1 MKILVAVKR
10 VIDYN
15 VQIRVKDDNSG
26 IVTENVKMSTN
37 PPDDN
42 AIEEAVKIK
51 EAGKATE
58 IVAIT
63 IGDDKAQETVRKA
76 LAVGADRGI
85 HVKAD
90 GIIEPLAVSKILK
103 AVVEKEKPDLV
114 FMGKQAIDDDCN
126 QTGQMLAA
134 LLNWPQA
141 TFASKIEIKD
151 KSLEVT
157 REVDEGLE
165 TIEVNVPAIVTCD
178 LRLNEPRYASL
189 PNIMKAKKKPLDQK
203 SATELGID
211 TKPKNKQIKVEKTTN
226 GDRVSIASAIL
237 NDRDEPIGAVELTGV
252 WEKLRWVKKRERLGK
267 AVQAISTSIST
278 NLKNKSLS

>member
-15 VQIRVKDDNSG
+15 VQIRVKEDGTG
-26 IVTENVKMSTN
+26 IVTDNVKMSTN

-58 IVAIT
+58 IVAVT
-63 IGDDKAQETVRKA
+63 IGEEKAQETVRKA

-85 HVKAD
+85 HVKVD
-90 GIIEPLAVSKILK
+90 GVVEPLAVAKILQK
-103 AVVEKEKPDLV
+103 IVDKEKPDLV

-126 QTGQMLAA
+126 QTGQMLSA

-141 TFASKIEIKD
+141 TFASKIDIKD
-151 KSLEVT
+151 NKLEII
-157 REVDEGLE
+157 REIDEGLE
-165 TIEVNVPAIVTCD
+165 TIEVNVPAVVTCD

-189 PNIMKAKKKPLDQK
+189 PNIMKAKKKPIDQMTAADLGVD
-203 SATELGID
+203 AT
-211 TKPKNKQIKVEKTTN
+211 PRVQQIKVEEPPKRKA
-226 GDRVSIASAIL
+226 GIKVASVA
-237 NDRDEPIGAVELTGV
+237 ELV
-252 WEKLRWVKKRERLGK
+252 NK
-267 AVQAISTSIST
+267 
-278 NLKNKSLS
+278 LKNEAKVI

>member
-15 VQIRVKDDNSG
+15 VQIRVKEDGTG

-51 EAGKATE
+51 ESGKATE
-58 IVAIT
+58 VVAIT
-63 IGDDKAQETVRKA
+63 VGEEKAQETVRKA
-76 LAVGADRGI
+76 LAVGADKGI

-90 GIIEPLAVSKILK
+90 GIVEPLVVAKILQK
-103 AVVEKEKPDLV
+103 IVDKEKPDLV

-141 TFASKIEIKD
+141 TFASKIGIKD
-151 KSLEVT
+151 KVLEVV

-165 TIEVNVPAIVTCD
+165 TIEVVIPAIVTCD

-189 PNIMKAKKKPLDQK
+189 PNIMKAKKKPIEQLNASDI
-203 SATELGID
+203 GVD
-211 TKPKNKQIKVEKTTN
+211 TKSRIEQIKVE
-226 GDRVSIASAIL
+226 
-237 NDRDEPIGAVELTGV
+237 EPPKRKSGIKVANVAEL
-252 WEKLRWVKKRERLGK
+252 
-267 AVQAISTSIST
+267 VQK
-278 NLKNKSLS
+278 LKNEAKVI

>member
-15 VQIRVKDDNSG
+15 VQVRVKDDG
-26 IVTENVKMSTN
+26 TGVVTDNVKMSTN

-51 EAGKATE
+51 ESGKAKE
-58 IVAIT
+58 VVAIT

-85 HVKAD
+85 HVKVD
-90 GIIEPLAVSKILK
+90 GIVEPLAVSKILK
-103 AVVEKEKPDLV
+103 KIVEKENPDLV

-126 QTGQMLAA
+126 QTGQMLSA

-141 TFASKIEIKD
+141 TFASKIDLKD
-151 KSLEVT
+151 NKLEVT
-157 REVDEGLE
+157 REIDEGLE
-165 TIEVNVPAIVTCD
+165 TIEINVPAIVTCD

-189 PNIMKAKKKPLDQK
+189 PNIMKAKKKPIEEIAASD
-203 SATELGID
+203 LGVD
-211 TKPKNKQIKVEKTTN
+211 TSPRVEQIKVE
-226 GDRVSIASAIL
+226 
-237 NDRDEPIGAVELTGV
+237 EPPKRKAGIKVANVAEL
-252 WEKLRWVKKRERLGK
+252 
-267 AVQAISTSIST
+267 VQE
-278 NLKNKSLS
+278 LKNEAKVI

>member
-15 VQIRVKDDNSG
+15 VQVRVKDDG
-26 IVTENVKMSTN
+26 TGVVTDNVKMSTN

-51 EAGKATE
+51 ESGKAKE
-58 IVAIT
+58 VVAIT

-76 LAVGADRGI
+76 LAVGADKGI
-85 HVKAD
+85 HVKVD
-90 GIIEPLAVSKILK
+90 GIVEPLAVSKILK
-103 AVVEKEKPDLV
+103 KIVEKENPDLV

-134 LLNWPQA
+134 ILNWPQA
-141 TFASKIEIKD
+141 TFASKIEVKE

-157 REVDEGLE
+157 REIDEGLE
-165 TIEVNVPAIVTCD
+165 TIEVNIPAIVTCD

-189 PNIMKAKKKPLDQK
+189 PNIMKAKKKPLEQLNASD
-203 SATELGID
+203 LGVD
-211 TKPKNKQIKVEKTTN
+211 TKARIEQIKVEEPPKRKA
-226 GDRVSIASAIL
+226 GIKVASVS
-237 NDRDEPIGAVELTGV
+237 EL
-252 WEKLRWVKKRERLGK
+252 
-267 AVQAISTSIST
+267 VQK
-278 NLKNKSLS
+278 LKNEAKVI

>member
-15 VQIRVKDDNSG
+15 VQVRVKEDGSG
-26 IVTENVKMSTN
+26 VVTENVKMSSN

-51 EAGKATE
+51 ESGKATE

-63 IGDDKAQETVRKA
+63 VGEEKSQETLRKA

-85 HVKAD
+85 LVKAD
-90 GIIEPLAVSKILK
+90 GIIEPLAVAKVLQKI
-103 AVVEKEKPDLV
+103 VDKEKPDLV

-126 QTGQMLAA
+126 QTGQMLSA

-141 TFASKIEIKD
+141 TFASKIEIKE
-151 KSLEVT
+151 KTLLVT
-157 REVDEGLE
+157 REIDEGLE
-165 TIEVNVPAIVTCD
+165 SIEVNVPAIVTCD

-189 PNIMKAKKKPLDQK
+189 PNIMKAKKKPLEILSASGIGVDTTPRVQK
-203 SATELGID
+203 
-211 TKPKNKQIKVEKTTN
+211 IKVE
-226 GDRVSIASAIL
+226 
-237 NDRDEPIGAVELTGV
+237 EPPKRKAGIKVANVVELV
-252 WEKLRWVKKRERLGK
+252 NK
-267 AVQAISTSIST
+267 
-278 NLKNKSLS
+278 LKNEAKVI

>member
-15 VQIRVKDDNSG
+15 VQIRVKEDGTG
-26 IVTENVKMSTN
+26 IVTDNVKMSTN

-58 IVAIT
+58 VIAISV
-63 IGDDKAQETVRKA
+63 GEEKAQETVRKA

-85 HVKAD
+85 LIKVD
-90 GIIEPLAVSKILK
+90 GIIEPLAVSKILQK
-103 AVVEKEKPDLV
+103 IVEKEKPDLV

-141 TFASKIEIKD
+141 TFASKINVKE

-157 REVDEGLE
+157 REIDEGLE
-165 TIEVNVPAIVTCD
+165 TIEVKLPAIVTCD

-189 PNIMKAKKKPLDQK
+189 PNIMKAKKKPIEQIDA
-203 SATELGID
+203 SDLGID
-211 TKPKNKQIKVEKTTN
+211 TKPRIEQIKVEEPPKRKA
-226 GDRVSIASAIL
+226 GIKVAS
-237 NDRDEPIGAVELTGV
+237 VEEL
-252 WEKLRWVKKRERLGK
+252 
-267 AVQAISTSIST
+267 VQK
-278 NLKNKSLS
+278 LKNEAKVI

>member
-15 VQIRVKDDNSG
+15 VQVRVKDDG
-26 IVTENVKMSTN
+26 TGVVTDNVKMSTN

-51 EAGKATE
+51 EAGKAKE
-58 IVAIT
+58 VIAIT

-76 LAVGADRGI
+76 LAVGADKGI
-85 HVKAD
+85 HVKVD
-90 GIIEPLAVSKILK
+90 GIVEPLAVSKILK
-103 AVVEKEKPDLV
+103 KIVEKENPDLV

-134 LLNWPQA
+134 ILNWPQA
-141 TFASKIEIKD
+141 TFASKIEVKE

-157 REVDEGLE
+157 REIDEGLE
-165 TIEVNVPAIVTCD
+165 TIEVNIPAIVTCD

-189 PNIMKAKKKPLDQK
+189 PNIMKAKKKPLEQINASD
-203 SATELGID
+203 LGVD
-211 TKPKNKQIKVEKTTN
+211 TKARIEQIKVEEPPKRKA
-226 GDRVSIASAIL
+226 GIKVASVS
-237 NDRDEPIGAVELTGV
+237 EL
-252 WEKLRWVKKRERLGK
+252 
-267 AVQAISTSIST
+267 VQK
-278 NLKNKSLS
+278 LKNEAKVI

>member
-15 VQIRVKDDNSG
+15 VQVRVKEDNTG
-26 IVTENVKMSTN
+26 IVTDNVKMSTN

-58 IVAIT
+58 VIAVSV
-63 IGDDKAQETVRKA
+63 GEEKAQETVRKA

-85 HVKAD
+85 LIKAD
-90 GIIEPLAVSKILK
+90 GVLEPLAVSKLLQKI
-103 AVVEKEKPDLV
+103 VEKEKPDLV

-126 QTGQMLAA
+126 QTGQMLSA

-141 TFASKIEIKD
+141 TFASKIEVKD
-151 KSLEVT
+151 KTLEVT

-189 PNIMKAKKKPLDQK
+189 PNIMKAKKKPLEQI
-203 SATELGID
+203 SATELAID
-211 TKPKNKQIKVEKTTN
+211 TKPRIDQIKVEEPPKRKA
-226 GDRVSIASAIL
+226 GIKVAS
-237 NDRDEPIGAVELTGV
+237 VEEL
-252 WEKLRWVKKRERLGK
+252 
-267 AVQAISTSIST
+267 VQK
-278 NLKNKSLS
+278 LKNEAKVI

>member
-15 VQIRVKDDNSG
+15 VQVRVKDDG
-26 IVTENVKMSTN
+26 TGVVTDNVKMSTN

-51 EAGKATE
+51 ESGKAKE
-58 IVAIT
+58 VVAIT

-76 LAVGADRGI
+76 LAVGADKGI
-85 HVKAD
+85 HVKVD
-90 GIIEPLAVSKILK
+90 GIVEPLAVSKILK
-103 AVVEKEKPDLV
+103 MIVEKENPDLV

-126 QTGQMLAA
+126 QTGQMLSS

-151 KSLEVT
+151 KKLEVT
-157 REVDEGLE
+157 REIDEGWE
-165 TIEVNVPAIVTCD
+165 TIEINIPAIVTCD

-189 PNIMKAKKKPLDQK
+189 PNIMKAKKKPIEQINASD
-203 SATELGID
+203 LGVD
-211 TKPKNKQIKVEKTTN
+211 TSPRIEQIKVE
-226 GDRVSIASAIL
+226 
-237 NDRDEPIGAVELTGV
+237 EPPKRKAGIKVKSVAEL
-252 WEKLRWVKKRERLGK
+252 
-267 AVQAISTSIST
+267 VQK
-278 NLKNKSLS
+278 LKNEAKVI

>member
-15 VQIRVKDDNSG
+15 VQVRVKEDG
-26 IVTENVKMSTN
+26 TGVVTDNVKMSSN

-58 IVAIT
+58 IIAIT
-63 IGDDKAQETVRKA
+63 VGEEKSQETVRKA

-85 HVKAD
+85 LIKTV
-90 GIIEPLAVSKILK
+90 GIVEPLAVAKALQKI
-103 AVVEKEKPDLV
+103 VEKEKPDLV

-126 QTGQMLAA
+126 QTGQMLSA

-141 TFASKIEIKD
+141 TFASKIEVKD
-151 KSLEVT
+151 KTLEVT

-165 TIEVNVPAIVTCD
+165 TIEVNLPAIVTCD

-189 PNIMKAKKKPLDQK
+189 PNIMKAKKKPLEILTAVD
-203 SATELGID
+203 LGVDI
-211 TKPKNKQIKVEKTTN
+211 TPRVQQIKVEEPPKRKA
-226 GDRVSIASAIL
+226 GIKVASVAELVS
-237 NDRDEPIGAVELTGV
+237 
-252 WEKLRWVKKRERLGK
+252 K
-267 AVQAISTSIST
+267 
-278 NLKNKSLS
+278 LKNEAKVI

>member
-15 VQIRVKDDNSG
+15 VQIRVKEDGSG
-26 IVTENVKMSTN
+26 VHKDNVKMSTN

-42 AIEEAVKIK
+42 AVEEAVKLK
-51 EAGKATE
+51 EAGKVKE

-63 IGDDKAQETVRKA
+63 VGEEKAQETVRKA

-90 GIIEPLAVSKILK
+90 SYIEPLGVAKILK
-103 AVVEKEKPDLV
+103 KIVEKEKPDII

-126 QTGQMLAA
+126 QTGQMLSA
-134 LLNWPQA
+134 LLGWAQG
-141 TFASKIEIKD
+141 TFASKIEVKD
-151 KSLEVT
+151 KSVQVT

-165 TIEVNVPAIVTCD
+165 TIEINLPAIVTCD

-189 PNIMKAKKKPLDQK
+189 PNIMKAKKKPMEQLNAKD
-203 SATELGID
+203 LGVDIS
-211 TKPKNKQIKVEKTTN
+211 NRIEQLKVEEPPKRKGGVKVAN
-226 GDRVSIASAIL
+226 VAELVS
-237 NDRDEPIGAVELTGV
+237 
-252 WEKLRWVKKRERLGK
+252 K
-267 AVQAISTSIST
+267 
-278 NLKNKSLS
+278 LKNEAKVI

>member
-15 VQIRVKDDNSG
+15 VQIRVKEDGSG
-26 IVTENVKMSTN
+26 VVTENVKMSTN

-63 IGDDKAQETVRKA
+63 IGDEKAQETVRKA

-85 HVKAD
+85 HIKAD
-90 GIIEPLAVSKILK
+90 GVIEPLAVSKILK
-103 AVVEKEKPDLV
+103 KIVDKEKPDLV

-126 QTGQMLAA
+126 QTGQMLSA
-134 LLNWPQA
+134 LLDWSQA
-141 TFASKIEIKD
+141 TFASKIDVKD
-151 KSLEVT
+151 GKLEVT
-157 REVDEGLE
+157 REIDEGLE
-165 TIEVNVPAIVTCD
+165 TIEINIPALVTCD

-189 PNIMKAKKKPLDQK
+189 PNIMKAKKKPIEQLNASELDVDI
-203 SATELGID
+203 T
-211 TKPKNKQIKVEKTTN
+211 PKIQQIKVEEPPKRKA
-226 GDRVSIASAIL
+226 GIKVSNVA
-237 NDRDEPIGAVELTGV
+237 EL
-252 WEKLRWVKKRERLGK
+252 
-267 AVQAISTSIST
+267 VQK
-278 NLKNKSLS
+278 LKNEAKVI